1 MSKVFR
7 NILVESGEINRI
19 LGVGAN
25 LSLQTIPKDF
35 LQEVFYDV

>member
-19 LGVGAN
+19 PGVGAN
-25 LSLQTIPKDF
+25 LSSQTIPKDF
-35 LQEVFYDV
+35 LQEVFHDV